1 MKRKHVATLELVF
14 KHPTSANVK
23 WPNVTTLLA
32 AVGATL
38 EEAEG
43 SRVTVRL
50 FGEVRVF
57 HRPHPKPDMD
67 KGAVASLR
75 KWLDEHG
82 VKP

>member
-1 MKRKHVATLELVF
+1 MTDTQALEVQVIENLQRDDL
-14 KHPTSANVK
+14 HP
-23 WPNVTTLLA
+23 
-32 AVGATL
+32 L

>member
-23 WPNVTTLLA
+23 WPDVTTLLA

-38 EEAEG
+38 EESEG

-50 FGEVRVF
+50 FG
-57 HRPHPKPDMD
+57 
-67 KGAVASLR
+67 
-75 KWLDEHG
+75 
-82 VKP
+82 

>member
-1 MKRKHVATLELVF
+1 M
-14 KHPTSANVK
+14 K
-23 WPNVTTLLA
+23 WPDVTTLLA